1 MGKSLNRRITPWSLL
16 SFAAPSIIM
25 MVFMSLYTIVDGIF
39 VSRFVGS
46 NALSSLNIVYP
57 VVNVAIAIAMM
68 LASGGNAIISKY
80 LGEGNK
86 KRACESLTQ
95 FVMVCILVSLVI
107 VVISQVFLT
116 EISRLLGSNEVL
128 LAREGQKILGMI
140 HLNPYHI
147 RTGKKTYTLNYI
159 VAVAVWKEYRR
170 QGIMAAM
177 LTKCLNDMHQKRQ
190 PFTYLMPANKA
201 YYEPFQFTFVMDWE
215 ETMIDDHNISY
226 TDDTT
231 DRNHKIVHI
240 MAEDY
245 QTIQNFLERFMEQY
259 KIYTVPDEPYLRRL
273 EKESQS
279 GDGSLLAYYEDDLL
293 QGVFAESFEEDEV
306 YIRWAYSLEPEH
318 MINQIKQRHKGKK
331 IYITEGNLFKGNSIG
346 KDFIQSKKVPKIM
359 ARITNLTAWGEI
371 LQGKNDFTFR
381 ILVKDPYIKDQNG
394 VFQFQCLNHKISIQR
409 ADIPQDETL
418 DIHTTDAQGWEDEIS
433 IDELTQVF
441 FDYDAG
447 QILKEHEYL
456 KDIVPAGPI
465 YISEEV

>member
-1 MGKSLNRRITPWSLL
+1 
-16 SFAAPSIIM
+16 
-25 MVFMSLYTIVDGIF
+25 
-39 VSRFVGS
+39 
-46 NALSSLNIVYP
+46 
-57 VVNVAIAIAMM
+57 
-68 LASGGNAIISKY
+68 
-80 LGEGNK
+80 
-86 KRACESLTQ
+86 
-95 FVMVCILVSLVI
+95 
-107 VVISQVFLT
+107 
-116 EISRLLGSNEVL
+116 
-128 LAREGQKILGMI
+128 
-140 HLNPYHI
+140 
-147 RTGKKTYTLNYI
+147 
-159 VAVAVWKEYRR
+159 
-170 QGIMAAM
+170 
-177 LTKCLNDMHQKRQ
+177 
-190 PFTYLMPANKA
+190 
-201 YYEPFQFTFVMDWE
+201 
-215 ETMIDDHNISY
+215 
-226 TDDTT
+226 
-231 DRNHKIVHI
+231 

>member
-147 RTGKKTYTLNYI
+147 RTGEKTYTLNYI

-215 ETMIDDHNISY
+215 ETMIHSMNDSDKIIPAIQQDARIVTAPEEEY
-226 TDDTT
+226 
-231 DRNHKIVHI
+231 DRI
-240 MAEDY
+240 
-245 QTIQNFLERFMEQY
+245 TIFLEQFMQPY
-259 KIYTVPDEPYLRRL
+259 QIYTIPDKQYLRRL
-273 EKESQS
+273 SKESQS
-279 GDGSLLAYYEDDLL
+279 GEGNLMVYYEGEQLT
-293 QGVFAESFEEDEV
+293 GVFAESFEDDEV
-306 YIRWAYSLEPEH
+306 YIRWAYSTQPEN
-318 MINQIKQRHKGKK
+318 MLNEIKYRYKNKK
-331 IYITEGNLFKGNSIG
+331 IYITEGNLTKGEKI
-346 KDFIQSKKVPKIM
+346 PKIM
-359 ARITNLTAWGEI
+359 ARITDLTAWGEI
-371 LQGKNDFTFR
+371 LHGKSDFTFR

-394 VFQFQCLNHKISIQR
+394 VYQFQCLNHKISIQCVDSSKENACKEGR
-409 ADIPQDETL
+409 S
-418 DIHTTDAQGWEDEIS
+418 DAQEWEDEIS

-441 FDYDAG
+441 FDNNAG
-447 QILKEHEYL
+447 QILKQHEYL

>member
-215 ETMIDDHNISY
+215 ETMIHSMNDSDKIIPAIQQDARIVTAPEEEY
-226 TDDTT
+226 
-231 DRNHKIVHI
+231 DRI
-240 MAEDY
+240 
-245 QTIQNFLERFMEQY
+245 TIFLEQFMQPY
-259 KIYTVPDEPYLRRL
+259 QIYTIPDKQYLRRL
-273 EKESQS
+273 SKESQS
-279 GDGSLLAYYEDDLL
+279 GEGNLMVYYEGEQLT
-293 QGVFAESFEEDEV
+293 GVFAESFEDDEV
-306 YIRWAYSLEPEH
+306 YIRWAYSTQPEN
-318 MINQIKQRHKGKK
+318 MLNEIKYRYKNKK
-331 IYITEGNLFKGNSIG
+331 IYITEGNLTKGEKI
-346 KDFIQSKKVPKIM
+346 PKIM
-359 ARITNLTAWGEI
+359 ARITDLTAWGEI
-371 LQGKNDFTFR
+371 LHGKSDFTFR

-394 VFQFQCLNHKISIQR
+394 VYQFQCLNHKISIQCVDSSKENACKEGR
-409 ADIPQDETL
+409 S
-418 DIHTTDAQGWEDEIS
+418 DAQEWEDEIS

-441 FDYDAG
+441 FDNNAG
-447 QILKEHEYL
+447 QILKQHEYL

>member
-1 MGKSLNRRITPWSLL
+1 ME
-16 SFAAPSIIM
+16 
-25 MVFMSLYTIVDGIF
+25 
-39 VSRFVGS
+39 
-46 NALSSLNIVYP
+46 IVYQKNKDKQP
-57 VVNVAIAIAMM
+57 VYDMYQEIFEDPEPFAQYYFEEIYATNQVM
-68 LASGGNAIISKY
+68 LAEEDN
-80 LGEGNK
+80 
-86 KRACESLTQ
+86 
-95 FVMVCILVSLVI
+95 
-107 VVISQVFLT
+107 
-116 EISRLLGSNEVL
+116 
-128 LAREGQKILGMI
+128 KILGMI

-147 RTGKKTYTLNYI
+147 RAGKKTYTLNYI

-170 QGIMAAM
+170 RGIMAEM
-177 LTKCLNDMHQKRQ
+177 LKKCLNDMHEQQQ

-201 YYEPFQFTFVMDWE
+201 YYEPFQFRFVMDWE

-245 QTIQNFLERFMEQY
+245 QTIQDFLERFMEQY

-331 IYITEGNLFKGNSIG
+331 IYITEGNLFKGNSTG

-359 ARITNLTAWGEI
+359 ARITNLTAWGDI

-409 ADIPQDETL
+409 ADIAQDETL
-418 DIHTTDAQGWEDEIS
+418 DIHTTDAQGWKDEIS